1 MIWHLTKRELYD
13 HLNSLRFA
21 FTTVLLVTLMLIN
34 AVAYLDAHK
43 TRSQTHRK
51 KVSASLDKMRA
62 NADNLYTLLI
72 EGPGDLYKKP
82 SSLSF
87 CASGGEA
94 FIPESAQGKRAGWSI
109 GFSDVSIRGIWR
121 MNYPHSN
128 PNLWDLMP
136 DATDV
141 DWGNIISIVLSLV
154 AILFTFD
161 AISSEKE
168 HGTLR
173 LVLSNSISRGTLLG
187 SKFFAAF
194 LTISVPF
201 LIAALLNL
209 FLLYTSGS
217 ISLGPNEWGRLG
229 AIVCIAFVYVSI
241 FLALGLLVSS
251 RANHSSTSLT
261 ILLLIWTV
269 WIVLI
274 PSTLGS
280 LASGLQPPLTREG
293 LDARRMDVFAILRA
307 EDGTGFNIPSLPSRE
322 IPATKGTLSWA
333 ELITEEATTNERLNE
348 EHVNAQIA
356 QIQRARSVTRVSPA
370 SSVRYA
376 IESLAGTGF
385 TRHVQFL
392 KQVRRYAD
400 AFRAFLV
407 ETDRADPESP
417 HAIGPKEGTSV
428 KPVRFES
435 IPKFEDRSSFRGTY
449 AAAATD
455 ILLLLLFS
463 LVLFAS
469 AFLSFLRVD
478 V

>member
-1 MIWHLTKRELYD
+1 MIWHLTKRELHD

-21 FTTVLLVTLMLIN
+21 FTTVLLITLMLIN

-43 TRSQTHRK
+43 TRSQAYRK
-51 KVSASLDKMRA
+51 KVSASLDKMRS
-62 NADNLYTLLI
+62 NTDNLYNLVI

-82 SSLSF
+82 SPLSF

-94 FIPESAQGKRAGWSI
+94 FIPESVRGGRATWSI
-109 GFSDVSIRGIWR
+109 GGGGSALRGVWR
-121 MNYPHSN
+121 MSYPQSN
-128 PNLWDLMP
+128 PNLWDIMP
-136 DATDV
+136 DFTDV

-161 AISSEKE
+161 AISAEKE

-173 LVLSNSISRGTLLG
+173 LILSNSIPRGTVLV
-187 SKFFAAF
+187 SKFFAA
-194 LTISVPF
+194 LITISVPF

-217 ISLGPNEWGRLG
+217 ISLGASEWGRLG
-229 AIVCIAFVYVSI
+229 VIVFIAFIYLSI
-241 FLALGLLVSS
+241 FLALGLLISS
-251 RANHSSTSLT
+251 RVNHSSTSLT

-280 LASGLQPPLTREG
+280 LTSGLQSTRTREEFY
-293 LDARRMDVFAILRA
+293 AQRMDPFEKLRS
-307 EDGTGFNIPSLPSRE
+307 EDGTGLNIPFLSRK
-322 IPATKGTLSWA
+322 IPATKETLLWA
-333 ELITEEATTNERLNE
+333 EYLTEEATVNERLNE
-348 EHVNAQIA
+348 EHVHAQIA
-356 QIQRARSVTRVSPA
+356 QIQLARSITRVSPA

-376 IESLAGTGF
+376 VESLAGTGF

-392 KQVRRYAD
+392 AQVRRYAGE
-400 AFRAFLV
+400 FRAFLIKA
-407 ETDRADPESP
+407 DRADPESP
-417 HAIGPKEGTSV
+417 HAIGPKEGTSE
-428 KPVRFES
+428 KPVDFVS
-435 IPKFEDRSSFRGTY
+435 IPKFEDRISFRGAYT
-449 AAAATD
+449 AAATD
-455 ILLLLLFS
+455 ILLLLLFFI
-463 LVLFAS
+463 VLFAG

>member
-21 FTTVLLVTLMLIN
+21 FTAVLLIVLMLIN
-34 AVAYLDAHK
+34 AVAYLDTHK
-43 TRSQTHRK
+43 TRSQAYRK
-51 KVSASLDKMRA
+51 KVLASLDKMRSNA
-62 NADNLYTLLI
+62 NNLYNLVI

-82 SSLSF
+82 AALSF

-94 FIPESAQGKRAGWSI
+94 FIPESVQGGRAGWSI
-109 GFSDVSIRGIWR
+109 GGGSFALRGVWR
-121 MNYPHSN
+121 LSYPQSN
-128 PNLWDLMP
+128 PNLWDIMP

-173 LVLSNSISRGTLLG
+173 LTLSNSISRGTVLV
-187 SKFFAAF
+187 SKFFAA
-194 LTISVPF
+194 LITISIPF

-217 ISLGPNEWGRLG
+217 ISLGASEWGRLG
-229 AIVCIAFVYVSI
+229 VIVCIAFIYLSI
-241 FLALGLLVSS
+241 FLALGLLISS
-251 RANHSSTSLT
+251 GVNHSSTSLT
-261 ILLLIWTV
+261 ILLLLWTV
-269 WIVLI
+269 WIILI

-280 LASGLQPPLTREG
+280 LASGLQPPLTRE
-293 LDARRMDVFAILRA
+293 AFYAQRMDPFEKLRS
-307 EDGTGFNIPSLPSRE
+307 EDGTGLDIPFLSRE
-322 IPATKGTLSWA
+322 IPATKGTLLWA
-333 ELITEEATTNERLNE
+333 EYLTEEATVNEGLDE
-348 EHVNAQIA
+348 AHVNAQIA
-356 QIQRARSVTRVSPA
+356 QIQLARSITRVSPA

-392 KQVRRYAD
+392 AQVRRYAD
-400 AFRAFLV
+400 EFRAFLI
-407 ETDRADPESP
+407 ETDLADPESP
-417 HAIGPKEGTSV
+417 HAIGPKEGTSE
-428 KPVRFES
+428 KPVDFAS
-435 IPKFEDRSSFRGTY
+435 IPKFEDRISFRGAYT
-449 AAAATD
+449 AAATD
-455 ILLLLLFS
+455 ILLLLLFFA
-463 LVLFAS
+463 VLFAG